1 MSGFR
6 ESKML
11 FRRNMKVRSFPGTR
25 IQDMYYYL
33 VPLLRKKPD
42 KVILHIGRN
51 DAPHIKADKMLEE
64 LGKLKTLIW
73 EMLPIR

>member
-1 MSGFR
+1 MSGLR

-11 FRRNMKVRSFPGTR
+11 FRRNMKVCFFPGTR
-25 IQDMYYYL
+25 MQDMYYYL

-51 DAPHIKADKMLEE
+51 YAPHIKADKMLEK